1 MSGKCNLLLSIFYY
15 LLPYLVWKTVP
26 HGCAH
31 SPLARSP
38 RSKFITDNT
47 DATDLFF
54 HGFFVFCWIYLRLS
68 GAMIIT
74 DYLLLEAIQRRIGAN
89 AIRSKSNI
97 KWQDKIKWNPWKI
110 KSVASVLSVTF
121 LSACGLSRRRRSN
134 KIHNVCYEYI
144 LCGIVFQTAPI
155 SKTTKQLISQYR
167 HFLTSVSIF
176 IAQK

>member
-1 MSGKCNLLLSIFYY
+1 MSGKCNLLLSILYY

-31 SPLARSP
+31 SP
-38 RSKFITDNT
+38 RSKFITDNA

-134 KIHNVCYEYI
+134 IIHNVCYEYI